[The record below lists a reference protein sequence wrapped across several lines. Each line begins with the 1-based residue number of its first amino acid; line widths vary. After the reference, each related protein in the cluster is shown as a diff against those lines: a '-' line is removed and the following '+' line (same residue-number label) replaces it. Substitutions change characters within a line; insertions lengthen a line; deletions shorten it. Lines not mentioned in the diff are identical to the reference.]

1 METRQLRHFL
11 AVADCGSLTG
21 AADRLGIAQP
31 ALTQSIKRLE
41 RHLGVPLFQRSRRGA
56 TLTTAGAA
64 ILDDVRSSLA
74 RIDAAEAHAREIGSG
89 RAGTLRIAF
98 VASVSY
104 EILPRALLAHRAVAP
119 NVEYVLREMTNG
131 EQLAALEKGEI
142 DIGLLYTPVAI
153 NGRMRQRLLTRHRVI
168 AVVHDRVRVGA
179 DGKVS
184 LRDLAREGLVFFSQ
198 DQVPHLRAEILS
210 AMQKTGEEARVVQEA
225 SRTLTVLACVA
236 ARLGISMLSTLTR
249 AISFPGVRF
258 CEVREQNALPTLEVS
273 AIWPARSRPT
283 LADQFAEVLS
293 AAVCDAPDRVR
304 LDLPEQVEA

>member
-64 ILDDVRSSLA
+64 ILEDVRASLA
-74 RIDAAEAHAREIGSG
+74 RIDAAEAHARLIAQG

-104 EILPRALLAHRAVAP
+104 EILPRALLAYRQLAP
-119 NVEYVLREMTNG
+119 DVQYVLREMTNG
-131 EQLAALEKGEI
+131 EQVATLEKGEI

-153 NGRMRQRLLTRHRVI
+153 NGRMRQRLLTRHPVV
-168 AVVHDRVRVGA
+168 AAVHDDVPVDA
-179 DGKVS
+179 DGRVS
-184 LRDLAREGLVFFSQ
+184 LRDLAREGLVFFGQ

-236 ARLGISMLSTLTR
+236 ARLGISML
-249 AISFPGVRF
+249 
-258 CEVREQNALPTLEVS
+258 
-273 AIWPARSRPT
+273 
-283 LADQFAEVLS
+283 
-293 AAVCDAPDRVR
+293 
-304 LDLPEQVEA
+304 